1 MPNDD
6 NSFNAEPTGLD
17 LFGPIDATENPQIEE
32 PTQEPEYEQVP
43 EEEGGQQ
50 EPQGDDRYRYW
61 QSVADK
67 AKQQLAAYEQYAP
80 FIQYIQHDPEA
91 LAVIQQ
97 RAMERSNVQQV
108 QERLVPPEAPRKPEG
123 YSRYDADNDPDSP
136 SAQYDDAYR
145 EYQANLI
152 EYLVKKD
159 TFREEQA
166 MKMREQQ
173 ELEMRQKQVL
183 AQTYQVLNSQYGLN
197 QSEAIEFVQ
206 MFSDDK
212 SVNMDNLVELY
223 RLRRQSRQPNAT
235 QNSQRKWTP
244 APPVAQNTFQNKRIV
259 SEQDAFDA
267 SLSAYS
273 WKNKRL

>member
-6 NSFNAEPTGLD
+6 NGFNAEPTGLD
-17 LFGPIDATENPQIEE
+17 LFGPIDATENPPIEE

-67 AKQQLAAYEQYAP
+67 TKQQLAAYEQYAP
-80 FIQYIQHDPEA
+80 FIQYIQQDPEA

-152 EYLVKKD
+152 EYLVRKD
-159 TFREEQA
+159 TYREEQA

-173 ELEMRQKQVL
+173 ELEMRQRQVL

-223 RLRRQSRQPNAT
+223 RLRRQNRQPNAT
-235 QNSQRKWTP
+235 QNPQRKWTP
-244 APPVAQNTFQNKRIV
+244 APPVAQNTFQNKRTV
-259 SEQDAFDA
+259 NEQDAFDA

>member
-17 LFGPIDATENPQIEE
+17 LFGPIDATENPQTEE

-97 RAMERSNVQQV
+97 RAMERANVQQV

-152 EYLVKKD
+152 EYLVRKD

-235 QNSQRKWTP
+235 QNGQRKWNP
-244 APPVAQNTFQNKRIV
+244 APPVTQNTFQTKRNM
-259 SEQDAFDA
+259 SEEDAFNA
-267 SLSAYS
+267 SINAHS
-273 WKNKRL
+273 WKNRRI